1 MLRVE
6 RAALHGSG
14 LMGNPDRDMDE
25 SLKRQEREAIEAA
38 LRISGARVCG
48 PRGAARDL
56 GCRPRLDLR
65 IKRLGIDKLQY
76 RSIQKQSARLRF
88 RSAATPSAVFPAIAW
103 LVFFAVILMA
113 ALGFVRLPNN
123 AV

>member
-38 LRISGARVCG
+38 LRVFGARVCG

-56 GCRPRLDLR
+56 GCRLRLDLR

-76 RSIQKQSARLRF
+76 RSIQKQSARLGSVPRPPLQPSF
-88 RSAATPSAVFPAIAW
+88 RPLRGLSF
-103 LVFFAVILMA
+103 L
-113 ALGFVRLPNN
+113 R
-123 AV
+123 